1 MAVTRRTLAYGLT
14 ANVVVLGVVSLFT
27 DISSEMILPILPFFL
42 TQVLLANALIL
53 GLVEGLSESVV
64 SFMKIFSG
72 RLSDA
77 AGKRKR
83 FVATGYG
90 LSTAMKV
97 LFPFAGSWPE
107 FLGMRVLERTGKG
120 IRDAPRDAL
129 LTESTPAE
137 TRGKAFGFHRS
148 MDTSG
153 AIAGPIVTLVL
164 LTTVGAAMTVEGS
177 YRMILFLAAIPAVI
191 SVLIV
196 MFVKEPAREP
206 SPAKPLRITFRGIP
220 RPLLVFIGIAS
231 LFSLADFSYA
241 FLLLRAVQQSA
252 TQQAIVQ
259 AILLYVLFNI
269 VYAANAFPAG
279 ILSDR
284 VGRKPVVLVGYVLFV
299 AMAVLLAVSVE
310 LIVLIVMFVKEPTRE
325 PSPPKPLRVTFRG
338 VPRPLLVFIGIAS
351 LFSLA
356 DFSYAFLLLRAV
368 PQSGTQ
374 QAIVQAILLYV
385 LFNIVYAANAFPAG
399 ILSDRV
405 GRKPVVLVGYV
416 LFVAMAVL
424 LAVST
429 ELIVLIV
436 GFVLYGLAYGMAEG
450 TQRALV
456 ADFAP
461 PEIKATVLGAYHT
474 SVGVVKLASG
484 LVAGFLWVAVSPSA
498 TFAFGAVL
506 ASASAVAL
514 SLWHP
519 TVTS

>member
-1 MAVTRRTLAYGLT
+1 MAVTRRTFAYGLT

-42 TQVLLANALIL
+42 TQVLLANVLIL

-72 RLSDA
+72 RLSDV

-97 LFPFAGSWPE
+97 LFPFAQSWPE

-153 AIAGPIVTLVL
+153 AIAGPIVTLLL
-164 LTTVGAAMTVEGS
+164 LTTVGAT
-177 YRMILFLAAIPAVI
+177 YRMVLLLAAIPAVI

-196 MFVKEPAREP
+196 MLVKEPAREP
-206 SPAKPLRITFRGIP
+206 SPPKPLRVTFRGIP

-231 LFSLADFSYA
+231 LFSLADFSY
-241 FLLLRAVQQSA
+241 V
-252 TQQAIVQ
+252 
-259 AILLYVLFNI
+259 
-269 VYAANAFPAG
+269 
-279 ILSDR
+279 
-284 VGRKPVVLVGYVLFV
+284 
-299 AMAVLLAVSVE
+299 
-310 LIVLIVMFVKEPTRE
+310 
-325 PSPPKPLRVTFRG
+325 
-338 VPRPLLVFIGIAS
+338 
-351 LFSLA
+351 
-356 DFSYAFLLLRAV
+356 FLLLRAV

-416 LFVAMAVL
+416 LFVGMAVL

-429 ELIVLIV
+429 ALIVLIV

-519 TVTS
+519 TVTF

>member
-1 MAVTRRTLAYGLT
+1 MVSRKTLAYGLT
-14 ANVVVLGVVSLFT
+14 ANVVVLGFVSLFT
-27 DISSEMILPILPFFL
+27 DVSSEMILPILPFFL
-42 TQVLLANALIL
+42 IQVLAANALIV
-53 GLVEGLSESVV
+53 GLVEGVAESVGTF
-64 SFMKIFSG
+64 SKIFSG
-72 RLSDA
+72 RLSDS

-83 FVATGYG
+83 FVAAGYG

-97 LFPFAGSWPE
+97 LFPFAQSWPE

-153 AIAGPIVTLVL
+153 AIAGPIITLVL
-164 LTTVGAAMTVEGS
+164 LTTFGAAMTVEGS
-177 YRMILFLAAIPAVI
+177 YRMILLLAAIPAVI

-196 MFVKEPAREP
+196 MFVKEP
-206 SPAKPLRITFRGIP
+206 
-220 RPLLVFIGIAS
+220 V
-231 LFSLADFSYA
+231 
-241 FLLLRAVQQSA
+241 
-252 TQQAIVQ
+252 
-259 AILLYVLFNI
+259 
-269 VYAANAFPAG
+269 
-279 ILSDR
+279 
-284 VGRKPVVLVGYVLFV
+284 
-299 AMAVLLAVSVE
+299 
-310 LIVLIVMFVKEPTRE
+310 RE

-338 VPRPLLVFIGIAS
+338 IPRPLLVFIGIAS

-429 ELIVLIV
+429 ALIVLIV
-436 GFVLYGLAYGMAEG
+436 GFVLYGLAYRNQGDGPRRVPHVGGRREA
-450 TQRALV
+450 R
-456 ADFAP
+456 
-461 PEIKATVLGAYHT
+461 LGARGRVPMGGRFPERNVRIRCGPCLRCGGRLVRVASDLHVLSFRPKRLST
-474 SVGVVKLASG
+474 ASIFDSICRDAPLRSSILMIVDTRSESLAT
-484 LVAGFLWVAVSPSA
+484 A
-498 TFAFGAVL
+498 
-506 ASASAVAL
+506 
-514 SLWHP
+514 LWHRAMSARMSSNVPSTIVPIGLSRYGRPLRSTMSTHRATYSP
-519 TVTS
+519 TLTPLPIGVILN